1 SHSSAWELLSRSRRL
16 EKSRACRPIE
26 TEEPVMPELPELHGY
41 HVHIYYDDATMPV
54 AAKLRDSL
62 AAQFPGRVGKEQG
75 IAGPRPV
82 PQMQV
87 IFKTDAF
94 DSVVQ
99 WLMSNRKGLDILV
112 HPLTNDEYEDHTS
125 QALWLGTPVPLK
137 VETLPH
143 GPYPA
148 HLLPAD

>member
-1 SHSSAWELLSRSRRL
+1 MS
-16 EKSRACRPIE
+16 
-26 TEEPVMPELPELHGY
+26 ELPELHGY
-41 HVHIYYDDATMPV
+41 HVHIYYNDDTMPI

-62 AAQFPGRVGKEQG
+62 AEKFPVRVGKNQG
-75 IAGPRPV
+75 IAGPHPV

-87 IFKTDAF
+87 IFKTPAF
-94 DSVVQ
+94 ESVVQ
-99 WLMSNRKGLDILV
+99 WLMFNREGLDILV

-137 VETLPH
+137 TETLPH

-148 HLLPAD
+148 YLLPAD